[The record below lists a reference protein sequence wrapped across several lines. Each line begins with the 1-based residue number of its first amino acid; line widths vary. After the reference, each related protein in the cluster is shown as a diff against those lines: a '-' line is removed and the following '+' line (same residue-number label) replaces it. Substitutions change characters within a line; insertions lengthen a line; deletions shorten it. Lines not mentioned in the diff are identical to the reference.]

1 MSGLLAWASHCAA
14 SWLAAVILPRFYS
27 VPESSPCILGGGRGV
42 GGVSLGGWSVHPRV
56 FLVQGRLM
64 AGRGWW
70 R

>member
-42 GGVSLGGWSVHPRV
+42 GVFPWEGGVCTLGYFWSK
-56 FLVQGRLM
+56 
-64 AGRGWW
+64 AA
-70 R
+70 